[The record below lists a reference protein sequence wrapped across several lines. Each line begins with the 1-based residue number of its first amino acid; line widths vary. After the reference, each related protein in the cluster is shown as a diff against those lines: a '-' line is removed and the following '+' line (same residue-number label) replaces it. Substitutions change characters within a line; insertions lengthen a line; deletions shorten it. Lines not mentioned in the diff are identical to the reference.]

1 MSIDSQLIHTCTV
14 QRATTTRDALNA
26 EVRTW
31 GTVATNVRCRLVIKT
46 QRVGDSAFAER
57 PVVTTHRLL
66 VPAGRTDV
74 QQGDR
79 VITVVDEE
87 GTVDSGPFAIL
98 EVMKRRGRAVKHIS
112 LLLERTG
119 QDGAAT

>member
-1 MSIDSQLIHTCTV
+1 MSIDSQLIHTCTM
-14 QRATTTRDALNA
+14 QRATTSQRRAQRRGEDL
-26 EVRTW
+26 
-31 GTVATNVRCRLVIKT
+31 GHVATNVRCRLVIK
-46 QRVGDSAFAER
+46 RPSASAIR
-57 PVVTTHRLL
+57 PLPSGPSSPASLL
-66 VPAGRTDV
+66 VPARTDV

-79 VITVVDEE
+79 MITVVDEE

-112 LLLERTG
+112 LLLERSG